1 MELPLKGFLQG
12 ERKVS
17 IRIRRG
23 WVIEQSKMKKSNLT
37 SERKTIFILRIF
49 NFWRTQAE
57 PSQTS

>member
-37 SERKTIFILRIF
+37 SERKTILLIF
-49 NFWRTQAE
+49 NFRRTQAE